1 MSRFKKIFVIIAS
14 CICVLIIAFIVTI
27 KSVKSNVT
35 IAVGSP
41 YSIVV
46 FDHATTGRE
55 SKEES
60 FFGKMSE
67 RLNETTTLSVFD
79 KLINGFSLDKKIY
92 QDSDGKYAKWS
103 TDLLNNNLV
112 IEIIYNS
119 MQDLVV
125 YDGKDSRVVSYYCI
139 SFVIPDTKNCTEIAV
154 YYSITQN
161 TSNDEKNK
169 SYRENTPLVLYG
181 NAKELSEIA
190 KTIKDL

>member
-14 CICVLIIAFIVTI
+14 FICVLIIAFVVTI
-27 KSVKSNVT
+27 KTVRSNVT

-55 SKEES
+55 SKDET
-60 FFGKMSE
+60 FFGNMSKK
-67 RLNETTTLSVFD
+67 LNKTTSLTVFD
-79 KLINGFSLDKKIY
+79 KFINGYPLDKKIY

-125 YDGKDSRVVSYYCI
+125 YSGAYSRVVSYYCI
-139 SFVIPDTKNCTEIAV
+139 AFVIPDTKNCTEIAV

-161 TSNDEKNK
+161 TNNDEKNK
-169 SYRENTPLVLYG
+169 SYKDNTPLILYG
-181 NAKELSEIA
+181 NAEELSEFT